1 MATLQGKLKLSTASI
16 VVLLLI
22 NSFLH
27 AQDHTLSGT
36 LTDKSTGE
44 ALIGVRVAMLQDT
57 SAAAKPL
64 RQARSN
70 KYGFYSLPALPEGT
84 YFVLT
89 ESFGYARFL
98 KAIRLPLGQE
108 RLNIALTPKDIRLN
122 DVAVEAKRPLSPTAI
137 STIEI
142 SPQRIKQLP
151 AIGSEVDILRS
162 LQLMPGVKSGS
173 EFSSGLFVRGGS
185 PDQNLTLLD
194 GVPIYNP
201 GHLLGIFSA
210 FNADAIN
217 DIRLYKGVFPAEFGG
232 RLSSVLDVTM
242 REGNRERF
250 GGKADISFLTS
261 RLTLEGPIGEKASFL
276 LTGRRMY
283 YDLIARLFN
292 GDRIQT
298 YSFYDLTAKVNVAL
312 SDRDKLFVSGY
323 FGQDGIIPYSRPGIQ
338 MAIEWGNATA
348 HLRWTHIFSPTL
360 FSTVSASYT
369 NYQFFYGDRTQGDV
383 SQTQI
388 IFQSR
393 SRIDD
398 MNAKAEMQWTPTPEH
413 QIKTGIEATMHRF
426 QNFLFGGYYGNLPQQ
441 TPASDGE
448 VASALEASVYAQ
460 DEWSITPDFITS
472 VGVRGTYF
480 SNGQHLRLEPRL
492 SAVYKLT
499 PDVSLKAGYGITH
512 QFLQMASQSG
522 VSLPTETWFP
532 ATTNA
537 PPSRSTQIAGG
548 AEVYLFDREFLLT
561 GEAYYKTMENLYEFR
576 EDADFG
582 SGAPLASQ
590 LTRGNGTGYGL
601 EVFLNKQIGQ
611 WTGWIGYTLSWTQ
624 RQFDELNGGK
634 PFFARFD
641 RRHEIQLTANYKLND
656 VWDFG
661 AVFVYG
667 SGQPMTMPVGFAN
680 FYLNAPDNQFY
691 ESSNLPYVGELW
703 HKAKGHYIYSERN
716 GSRLAAY
723 HRLDLSANHKFS
735 WLNLPFT
742 LSINVYNVYAR
753 NNPYLFYIQYY
764 ASNPTKPGPPTEPE
778 QLRVLQYSFFTI
790 VPTVGISFTF

>member
-1 MATLQGKLKLSTASI
+1 MKPFSMWAKIPFVI
-16 VVLLLI
+16 VIILA
-22 NSFLH
+22 FFPPT
-27 AQDHTLSGT
+27 HTLYAQEATISGT
-36 LTDKSTGE
+36 ITDKSNGE
-44 ALIGVRVAMLQDT
+44 ALIGVRLAVFTDT
-57 SAAAKPL
+57 TLAAKPL
-64 RQARSN
+64 RQARTN
-70 KYGFYSLPALPEGT
+70 KYGFYSLAALPEGT
-84 YFVLT
+84 YFLLA
-89 ESFGYARFL
+89 ESFGYARVL
-98 KAIRLPLGQE
+98 RKISLPLAQE
-108 RLNIALTPKDIRLN
+108 RFNLALTPKDIRLN
-122 DVAVEAKRPLSPTAI
+122 DVAIEAKRPLSPTAI

-151 AIGSEVDILRS
+151 AIGSETDILRS
-162 LQLMPGVKSGS
+162 LQLMPGVKAGS
-173 EFSSGLFVRGGS
+173 ELSSGLFVRGGS

-194 GVPIYNP
+194 GVPMYNP

-210 FNADAIN
+210 FNADAIS

-232 RLSSVLDVTM
+232 RLSSVLDITM

-283 YDLIARLFN
+283 YDLIARAFN

-298 YSFYDLTAKVNVAL
+298 YSFYDLTAKLNFTL

-323 FGQDGIIPYSRPGIQ
+323 FGRDEIIPYGRPGIQ
-338 MAIEWGNATA
+338 TAIEWGNATA

-369 NYQFFYGDRTQGDV
+369 NYQFFFGDRTQGDV
-383 SQTQI
+383 SKTQR

-398 MNAKAEMQWTPTPEH
+398 MNAKAELQWTPTQEH
-413 QIKTGIEATMHRF
+413 QIKTGVEATMHRF
-426 QNFLFGGYYGNLPQQ
+426 QNFLYGGFYGNLPQQ
-441 TPASDGE
+441 PPASEGE
-448 VASALEASVYAQ
+448 IASAMETSVYAQ
-460 DEWSITPDFITS
+460 DEWSITPEFIAS
-472 VGVRGTYF
+472 LGVRGTYF
-480 SNGQHLRLEPRL
+480 SNGQHVRLEPRL

-499 PDVSLKAGYGITH
+499 PDVSLKGGYGITH
-512 QFLQMASQSG
+512 QFLQMASQG
-522 VSLPTETWFP
+522 AVSLPTETWFP
-532 ATTNA
+532 ATAGA

-576 EDADFG
+576 EDAEFG

-590 LTRGNGTGYGL
+590 LTRGNGTAYGF

-611 WTGWIGYTLSWTQ
+611 WTGWIGYTLSWTE

-634 PFFARFD
+634 PFVARFD
-641 RRHEIQLTANYKLND
+641 RRHEIQVTANYKLND

-680 FYLNAPDNQFY
+680 FYLTAPDNRLR
-691 ESSNLPYVGELW
+691 ESDDFPYLSGGVPQY
-703 HKAKGHYIYSERN
+703 GHYIYSERN
-716 GSRLAAY
+716 GVRMSPY
-723 HRLDLSANHKFS
+723 HRLDLSANHKFT
-735 WLNLPFT
+735 WFNLPFT

-753 NNPYLFYIQYY
+753 NNPYLFYVGYY
-764 ASNPTKPGPPTEPE
+764 VPNPTKPGPGEPA
-778 QLRVLQYSFFTI
+778 QLRVLQYSFFTV

>member
-1 MATLQGKLKLSTASI
+1 
-16 VVLLLI
+16 
-22 NSFLH
+22 
-27 AQDHTLSGT
+27 
-36 LTDKSTGE
+36 
-44 ALIGVRVAMLQDT
+44 
-57 SAAAKPL
+57 
-64 RQARSN
+64 
-70 KYGFYSLPALPEGT
+70 
-84 YFVLT
+84 
-89 ESFGYARFL
+89 
-98 KAIRLPLGQE
+98 
-108 RLNIALTPKDIRLN
+108 
-122 DVAVEAKRPLSPTAI
+122 
-137 STIEI
+137 
-142 SPQRIKQLP
+142 
-151 AIGSEVDILRS
+151 
-162 LQLMPGVKSGS
+162 
-173 EFSSGLFVRGGS
+173 
-185 PDQNLTLLD
+185 
-194 GVPIYNP
+194 
-201 GHLLGIFSA
+201 LLGIFSA

-232 RLSSVLDVTM
+232 RLSSVLDITM

-298 YSFYDLTAKVNVAL
+298 YSFYDLTAKLNVTL

-338 MAIEWGNATA
+338 TAIEWGNATA

-360 FSTVSASYT
+360 FSTASASYT
-369 NYQFFYGDRTQGDV
+369 NYQFFFGDRVQGDV
-383 SQTQI
+383 AKTQT

-398 MNAKAEMQWTPTPEH
+398 MNAKAEVQWTPTQEH

-426 QNFLFGGYYGNLPQQ
+426 QNFLFGGFYGNLPLQP
-441 TPASDGE
+441 PAADGE
-448 VASALEASVYAQ
+448 IAAAMETSVYAQ

-472 VGVRGTYF
+472 LGVRSTYF
-480 SNGQHLRLEPRL
+480 SNGQHLRIEPRL

-512 QFLQMASQSG
+512 QFLQMASQGG

-532 ATTNA
+532 AATNA
-537 PPSRSTQIAGG
+537 PPSRSIQIAGG

-576 EDADFG
+576 DDAEFG

-590 LTRGNGTGYGL
+590 LTRGNGTAYGL

-634 PFFARFD
+634 PFYARFD
-641 RRHEIQLTANYKLND
+641 RRHEIQVTIAYKLND

-667 SGQPMTMPVGFAN
+667 SGQPVTMPVSFAN
-680 FYLNAPDNQFY
+680 FYLTAPDNRLAQYNGSANFPVTSGNPTFT
-691 ESSNLPYVGELW
+691 E
-703 HKAKGHYIYSERN
+703 GHFIYAERN
-716 GSRLAAY
+716 GVRLPSY
-723 HRLDLSANHKFS
+723 HRLDLSAAHKFS
-735 WLNLPFT
+735 WFNLPFT
-742 LSINVYNVYAR
+742 LSVNIYNVYAR
-753 NNPYLFYIQYY
+753 NNPYLYYVQYY
-764 ASNPTKPGPPTEPE
+764 GPPPTRPGPPTE
-778 QLRVLQYSFFTI
+778 QAKMQVLQYSFFTI